1 MWFIEFKETS
11 GQLYLPGMAYGLII
25 GLLSLQESNP
35 SPLLGLENHT
45 CFSLYLENLAL
56 KLTSGGSGETQDQG
70 ISTLV
75 VR

>member
-25 GLLSLQESNP
+25 GLLEYNP

-45 CFSLYLENLAL
+45 CFSIYLENLAL
-56 KLTSGGSGETQDQG
+56 KLISGGSGETQDQG
-70 ISTLV
+70 ISTFV
-75 VR
+75 VG